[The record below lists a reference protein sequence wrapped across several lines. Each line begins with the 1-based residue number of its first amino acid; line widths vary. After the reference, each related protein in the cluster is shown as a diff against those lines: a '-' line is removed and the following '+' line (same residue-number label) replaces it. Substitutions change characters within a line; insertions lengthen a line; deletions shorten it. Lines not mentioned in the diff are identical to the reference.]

1 MFLKLKIMQ
10 IPGGNNTS
18 SQNACA
24 QQFGVS
30 QSVFGQTNAGV
41 NKREDCQNLPDI
53 LKPGCLWRFDWFKD
67 ASYPRYAI
75 LLLHVNKNLTVHSAN
90 FQRVVC
96 PANITAVSQCSRNDD
111 KILSGNAPASAA
123 SISGISSTA
132 AALAAILLGVLSI

>member
-1 MFLKLKIMQ
+1 MKLNIPQ

-24 QQFGVS
+24 QQFSVS
-30 QSVFGQTNAGV
+30 QSVFGQNNAGV
-41 NKREDCQNLPDI
+41 SKREDCQNLPDI

-67 ASYPRYAI
+67 ASFPRYAI
-75 LLLHVNKNLTVHSAN
+75 LSLHSNMVLIVYSAN

-111 KILSGNAPASAA
+111 KILAGNVTASAA
-123 SISGISSTA
+123 SISGTSSTA
-132 AALAAILLGVLSI
+132 AAFAAILLGVLSI